1 MESNKDQTKTT
12 TTDIV
17 QLDKPVKK
25 PKKHPQDWL
34 IFRIIG
40 KVGRFLAKFFWPTFI
55 YGKRNI
61 VKGRKSIYVCN
72 HLDAFDPFVIVGRVL
87 KEESNV
93 VMKSSLADN
102 AFLRYSLYNIAGG
115 IPIKRNENDVAAIK
129 KILGVLNHKNQP
141 ILIFPE
147 GTRNP
152 HDIKEMIPFKDGTA
166 VFALKTK
173 CEIVPMLYYK
183 KIGPFRINR
192 LFIGK
197 PFDLSD
203 FYSQNVADAKSSAT
217 DFIYQKMLALRA
229 EMDFFVEKCH
239 CNKKKFLALRGEG
252 QFL

>member
-1 MESNKDQTKTT
+1 MEDNKDVLT
-12 TTDIV
+12 TTD
-17 QLDKPVKK
+17 DAKATKPAQK
-25 PKKHPQDWL
+25 PKKQPQDWL

-40 KVGRFLAKFFWPTFI
+40 KVGRFLAKLFWPTFI

-61 VKGRKSIYVCN
+61 VKGRKCIYICN

-93 VMKSSLADN
+93 VMKSSLADS

-115 IPIKRNENDVAAIK
+115 IPIKRNENDVTAVK

-141 ILIFPE
+141 VLIFPE

-197 PFDLSD
+197 PFDLSE
-203 FYSQNVADAKSSAT
+203 FYSQSVADAKSSAT
-217 DFIYQKMLALRA
+217 EFIYQKMLALRA

-239 CNKKKFLALRGEG
+239 CDKKKFLAEYGEG
-252 QFL
+252 QFV

>member
-1 MESNKDQTKTT
+1 MESNKYQTKTT
-12 TTDIV
+12 TTDRV
-17 QLDKPVKK
+17 QVDKHVKEA
-25 PKKHPQDWL
+25 KKHPQDWL
-34 IFRIIG
+34 IYRIIG
-40 KVGRFLAKFFWPTFI
+40 KVGRVLAKFIWPTFI

-61 VKGRKSIYVCN
+61 IKGRKCIYICN
-72 HLDAFDPFVIVGRVL
+72 HLDALDPFVIVGRVL

-93 VMKSSLADN
+93 VMKSSLAN
-102 AFLRYSLYNIAGG
+102 SAFLRYSLYNIAGG
-115 IPIKRNENDVAAIK
+115 IPIKRNENDVTAVK
-129 KILGVLNHKNQP
+129 KILSVLNQKNQP

-197 PFDLSD
+197 PFDLSQ
-203 FYSQNVADAKSSAT
+203 FYSQNGADAKSMAT
-217 DFIYQKMLALRA
+217 EFIYQKMLALRA
-229 EMDFFVEKCH
+229 EIDFFVEKCH
-239 CNKKKFLALRGEG
+239 CDKKKFLAEHSEGE
-252 QFL
+252 FI